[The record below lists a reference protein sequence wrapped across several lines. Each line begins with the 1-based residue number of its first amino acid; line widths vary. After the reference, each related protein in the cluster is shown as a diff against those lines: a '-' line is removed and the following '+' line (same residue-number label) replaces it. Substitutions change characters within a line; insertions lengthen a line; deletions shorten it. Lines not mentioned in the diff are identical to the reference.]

1 MADGAAM
8 TKPKIL
14 LADDHTM
21 FVEALQKVLEPE
33 FELVG
38 SVGDGRA
45 LLDAA
50 PRLAPD
56 VILLDLS
63 MPLLNGIDAAQ
74 QLRRLVHNTKV
85 VFLSM
90 HGDPSYVTEAF
101 RAGAS
106 GYVLKRASAAEL
118 IQAIRT
124 ALRGQLYVSPLLAKG
139 ILDPLLYQRT
149 SPARVHTTLTQRQ
162 REVLQLVAE
171 GQSLKGISSIL
182 CISVKTVEFHKARIA
197 KQLGLHTKADLTK
210 YAIAHGLVS
219 A

>member
-1 MADGAAM
+1 MADGARM
-8 TKPKIL
+8 TRPRIL
-14 LADDHTM
+14 LADDHTL

-45 LLDAA
+45 LLEAA
-50 PRLAPD
+50 PRLKPE

-63 MPLLNGIDAAQ
+63 MPLLNGIDAAH
-74 QLRRLVHNTKV
+74 QLRRLVPEAKL

-90 HGDPSYVTEAF
+90 HGDPTYVTEAF

-106 GYVLKRASAAEL
+106 SYVLKRASAMEL
-118 IQAIRT
+118 VQAIRT

-139 ILDPLLYQRT
+139 VLDPLLNQPT
-149 SPARVHTTLTQRQ
+149 SPGTVQATLTLRQ

-171 GQSLKGISSIL
+171 GRSLKEIASIL
-182 CISVKTVEFHKARIA
+182 CVSIKTVEFHKTRIA
-197 KQLGLHTKADLTK
+197 KQLGLFTTAELTK
-210 YAIAHGLVS
+210 YAVTHGLV
-219 A
+219 AV

>member
-1 MADGAAM
+1 MADGAGM
-8 TKPKIL
+8 TKPRIL
-14 LADDHTM
+14 LADDHTL

-45 LLDAA
+45 LLEAA
-50 PRLAPD
+50 PRLDPH

-74 QLRRLVHNTKV
+74 QLRRLVPDAKM

-90 HGDPSYVTEAF
+90 HGDPTYVTEAF

-106 GYVLKRASAAEL
+106 GYVLKRASATEL
-118 IQAIRT
+118 IQAIRA
-124 ALRGQLYVSPLLAKG
+124 ALRGQMYVSPLLAKG
-139 ILDPLLYQRT
+139 VLDPLLHQRT
-149 SPARVHTTLTQRQ
+149 RTSTAQSTLTLRQ

-171 GQSLKGISSIL
+171 GRSLKEIASIL
-182 CISVKTVEFHKARIA
+182 CVSVKTVEFHKTRIA
-197 KQLGLHTKADLTK
+197 KQLGLHTTAELTK
-210 YAIAHGLVS
+210 YAVTHGLVS
-219 A
+219 V

>member
-1 MADGAAM
+1 M
-8 TKPKIL
+8 TKPRVL
-14 LADDHTM
+14 LADDHTL
-21 FVEALQKVLEPE
+21 FVEALQKVLDHE

-45 LLDAA
+45 LLEAA

-56 VILLDLS
+56 VVLLDLS
-63 MPLLNGIDAAQ
+63 MPMLNGIDAAQ
-74 QLRRLVHNTKV
+74 QLRRLVPDAKV

-90 HGDPSYVTEAF
+90 HGDPTYVTEAF
-101 RAGAS
+101 RSGAS
-106 GYVLKRASAAEL
+106 GYVLKRASATEL

-139 ILDPLLYQRT
+139 VLDPLLHRRGSLSDAQ
-149 SPARVHTTLTQRQ
+149 TTLTMRQ

-171 GQSLKGISSIL
+171 GRSLKEIACILRVSI
-182 CISVKTVEFHKARIA
+182 KTVEFHKTRIT
-197 KQLGLHTKADLTK
+197 KQLGLRTTAELTK
-210 YAIAHGLVS
+210 YAVTHGLVS

>member
-1 MADGAAM
+1 M

-21 FVEALQKVLEPE
+21 FVEALQKVLEAE
-33 FELVG
+33 FDLVG
-38 SVGDGRA
+38 SVEDGRA

-50 PRLAPD
+50 ARLAPD

-74 QLRRLVHNTKV
+74 LLRRLVPDTKV

-90 HGDPSYVTEAF
+90 HGDPTYVTEAF

-118 IQAIRT
+118 IQAIRA

-149 SPARVHTTLTQRQ
+149 SPASAQATLTLRQ
-162 REVLQLVAE
+162 REVLQLIAE
-171 GQSLKGISSIL
+171 GRSFKEISSIL
-182 CISVKTVEFHKARIA
+182 CISVKTVEFHRARIV
-197 KQLGLHTKADLTK
+197 KQLGAHTNAELTK
-210 YAIAHGLVS
+210 YAMTHGLVS

>member
-1 MADGAAM
+1 M
-8 TKPKIL
+8 TKPRIL

-33 FELVG
+33 FDLVG

-45 LLDAA
+45 LLEAA
-50 PRLAPD
+50 PRLKPD

-74 QLRRLVHNTKV
+74 QLRQIIPSVKV

-90 HGDPSYVTEAF
+90 HGDPTYVTEAF

-106 GYVLKRASAAEL
+106 GYVLKRASATEL
-118 IQAIRT
+118 IQAIRI
-124 ALRGQLYVSPLLAKG
+124 ALRGHLYMSPLLAKG
-139 ILDPLLYQRT
+139 VLDPLLHHHP
-149 SPARVHTTLTQRQ
+149 SPSSAQATLTLRQ

-171 GQSLKGISSIL
+171 GRSLKEIAEIL
-182 CISVKTVEFHKARIA
+182 CVSAKTVEFHKTRIS
-197 KQLGLHTKADLTK
+197 KQLGLHTTADLTK
-210 YAIAHGLVS
+210 YAVTHGLVS
-219 A
+219 P

>member
-1 MADGAAM
+1 MI
-8 TKPKIL
+8 KPKIL

-50 PRLAPD
+50 SRLKPD

-74 QLRRLVHNTKV
+74 LLRRLVPDTKV

-90 HGDPSYVTEAF
+90 HGDPTYVTEAF

-118 IQAIRT
+118 IQAIRA
-124 ALRGQLYVSPLLAKG
+124 ALRGQLHVSPLLAKG
-139 ILDPLLYQRT
+139 ILDPFLHQRI
-149 SPARVHTTLTQRQ
+149 SPASAQATLTLRQ

-171 GQSLKGISSIL
+171 GRSFKEISSIL

-210 YAIAHGLVS
+210 YAMTHGLVS

>member
-1 MADGAAM
+1 M
-8 TKPKIL
+8 TKTKIL

-74 QLRRLVHNTKV
+74 QLSRLVPSTKI

-90 HGDPSYVTEAF
+90 HGDPTYVTEAF

-106 GYVLKRASAAEL
+106 GYVLKRARAAEL
-118 IQAIRT
+118 IQAIRA
-124 ALRGQLYVSPLLAKG
+124 ALRCQLYVSPLVAKG
-139 ILDPLLYQRT
+139 ILEPFLHQRAY
-149 SPARVHTTLTQRQ
+149 PASAQTTLTLRQ

-171 GQSLKGISSIL
+171 GRSFKEISSIL
-182 CISVKTVEFHKARIA
+182 CISVKTVDFHKARIA

-210 YAIAHGLVS
+210 YAVTHGLISV
-219 A
+219 

>member
-1 MADGAAM
+1 MANGSAM

-50 PRLAPD
+50 SRLRPD

-74 QLRRLVHNTKV
+74 LLRRLVPDTKV

-90 HGDPSYVTEAF
+90 HGDPMYVTEAF

-118 IQAIRT
+118 IQAIRA
-124 ALRGQLYVSPLLAKG
+124 ALRGQLHVSPLLAKG
-139 ILDPLLYQRT
+139 ILDPLLHQQIGR
-149 SPARVHTTLTQRQ
+149 
-162 REVLQLVAE
+162 
-171 GQSLKGISSIL
+171 
-182 CISVKTVEFHKARIA
+182 
-197 KQLGLHTKADLTK
+197 
-210 YAIAHGLVS
+210 AHV
-219 A
+219 

>member
-1 MADGAAM
+1 MN
-8 TKPKIL
+8 KPKIL
-14 LADDHTM
+14 LADDHTL

-33 FELVG
+33 FHLVG

-45 LLDAA
+45 LLDVA
-50 PRLAPD
+50 PKLAPD

-63 MPLLNGIDAAQ
+63 MPLLNGIDAAH
-74 QLRRLVHNTKV
+74 QLHRLVPDVKI

-90 HGDPSYVTEAF
+90 HGDPTYVTEAF

-106 GYVLKRASAAEL
+106 GYVLKRASATEL

-124 ALRGQLYVSPLLAKG
+124 ALRGHLYVSPLLAKG
-139 ILDPLLYQRT
+139 MLDPLLRQHRP
-149 SPARVHTTLTQRQ
+149 SPSAQVTLTLRQ

-171 GQSLKGISSIL
+171 GRTLKEIASIL
-182 CISVKTVEFHKARIA
+182 CVSTKTVEFHKTRIA
-197 KQLGLHTKADLTK
+197 KQLSLHTTADLTK
-210 YAIAHGLVS
+210 YAVSHGLVS

>member
-1 MADGAAM
+1 M
-8 TKPKIL
+8 TKPSIL

-33 FELVG
+33 FNLVG
-38 SVGDGRA
+38 AVGDGRA
-45 LLDAA
+45 LLEAA
-50 PRLAPD
+50 PRLEPD

-74 QLRRLVHNTKV
+74 QLRRLVPDTKL

-90 HGDPSYVTEAF
+90 HGDPTYVTEAF

-106 GYVLKRASAAEL
+106 GYVLKRANATEL
-118 IQAIRT
+118 VQAIRT
-124 ALRGQLYVSPLLAKG
+124 ALRGHLYVSPLLAKG
-139 ILDPLLYQRT
+139 VLDPLLHQRT
-149 SPARVHTTLTQRQ
+149 SPASAQATLTLRQ

-171 GQSLKGISSIL
+171 GRSLKEIASIL
-182 CISVKTVEFHKARIA
+182 CVSSKTIEFHKARIA
-197 KQLGLHTKADLTK
+197 KQLGLRTTADLTK
-210 YAIAHGLVS
+210 YAVTHGLVS

>member
-1 MADGAAM
+1 M
-8 TKPKIL
+8 TKPRLL

-33 FELVG
+33 FTLVG

-45 LLDAA
+45 LLEAA
-50 PRLAPD
+50 PRLKPD

-74 QLRRLVHNTKV
+74 QLRRLVPETKL

-90 HGDPSYVTEAF
+90 HGDPTYVTEAF

-106 GYVLKRASAAEL
+106 GYVLKRASATEL
-118 IQAIRT
+118 VQAIRA
-124 ALRGQLYVSPLLAKG
+124 ALRGQFYVSPLLAKG
-139 ILDPLLYQRT
+139 VLDPLLHQQT
-149 SPARVHTTLTQRQ
+149 APASAQATLTLRQ

-171 GQSLKGISSIL
+171 GQSLKEIASIL
-182 CISVKTVEFHKARIA
+182 CVSPKTVEFHKTRIA
-197 KQLGLHTKADLTK
+197 KQLGLRTTADLTK
-210 YAIAHGLVS
+210 YAVTHGLVS
-219 A
+219 T

>member
-1 MADGAAM
+1 MKKGR
-8 TKPKIL
+8 IL
-14 LADDHTM
+14 LADDHTL
-21 FVEALQKVLEPE
+21 FVEALQKVLEEE
-33 FELVG
+33 FDLVG

-45 LLDAA
+45 LLEAA
-50 PRLAPD
+50 PRLDPD

-74 QLRRLVHNTKV
+74 QLRRLVPNTKV

-90 HGDPSYVTEAF
+90 HGDPTYVTEAF

-106 GYVLKRASAAEL
+106 GYVLKRANATEL
-118 IQAIRT
+118 VQAIRA

-139 ILDPLLYQRT
+139 VLDPLLHQQT
-149 SPARVHTTLTQRQ
+149 SPIGAHSTLTLRQ

-171 GQSLKGISSIL
+171 GRTLKEIASIL
-182 CISVKTVEFHKARIA
+182 CVSVKTVEFHKTRIT
-197 KQLGLHTKADLTK
+197 KQLGLHTTADLTK
-210 YAIAHGLVS
+210 YAVSHGLAS